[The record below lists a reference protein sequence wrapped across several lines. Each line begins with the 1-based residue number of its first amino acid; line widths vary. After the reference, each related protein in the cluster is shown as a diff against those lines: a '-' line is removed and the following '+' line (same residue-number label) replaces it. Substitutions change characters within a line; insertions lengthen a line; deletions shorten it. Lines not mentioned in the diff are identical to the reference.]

1 MVVSQV
7 GFLILDQTQPKLLHL
22 NAFYIKVMAKTNV
35 LLVFNYIT
43 KLAKH
48 CLMLGLGS
56 PPKESYCLRY
66 LSLPKLVDETML
78 FMEMKVSE

>member
-1 MVVSQV
+1 MVVFQV

-48 CLMLGLGS
+48 RLMLGLGS
-56 PPKESYCLRY
+56 APKESYYLRY
-66 LSLPKLVDETML
+66 LSLPELVDETVL
-78 FMEMKVSE
+78 FMEMEASE